1 MKDKQKG
8 YVQLD
13 FTGIII
19 GSIVVGVAIGV
30 SITLGVPILWEW
42 VKPILHAITA

>member
-1 MKDKQKG
+1 MNKQKG
-8 YVQLD
+8 YVNLD

-19 GSIVVGVAIGV
+19 GAIIVGVAIGV